1 MHARLGEKGGRLM
14 GRWGVKK
21 VFYKKWVYLV
31 EECALLKQLDIGRI
45 VFFFPLLIST
55 FTIMNNN

>member
-14 GRWGVKK
+14 GRWAGK
-21 VFYKKWVYLV
+21 VFCKKWVYLV
-31 EECALLKQLDIGRI
+31 EECALLGQLDIGRI